1 MLLKLAALGTLG
13 YLGYNYYRKTSASR
27 PAESDRA
34 TPDVSKPDVALAGGP
49 LSEEARVV
57 EAGRPLPAA

>member
-13 YLGYNYYRKTSASR
+13 YLGYNYYRKTTASR
-27 PAESDRA
+27 PTEGDRP
-34 TPDVSKPDVALAGGP
+34 TLDVSSPDVALAGGP
-49 LSEEARVV
+49 LSEEARVI